1 MVVIAHTA
9 AFSNFGWAGNALSAA
24 GRHGVLV
31 FFVISGFSIS
41 AAFFNSRGYIEY
53 LIRRFARIW
62 PIYAFVVTVAFVLYA
77 LGLIPIPYWMGKF
90 ATGFDAYNYF
100 MHLTFLS
107 FLDYRIATSIIGVE
121 WTLPIEFVWYL
132 ILPIVLAR
140 FYNWRSLVIVLVGCL
155 VFGIIGRYGF
165 RFLIGGGD
173 VLNYGYYWSPIPYGF
188 FFLLGVI
195 AHKIR
200 QERHALERRTAGS
213 IIGASILVLL
223 ATAILDIKQA
233 NYVFG
238 IASFAIII
246 SYRPDLPLTRALL
259 ENRIA
264 LFLGTISYS
273 IYLTHTLVTAMLE
286 LLIGLEP
293 EAKGLVVFFVVAMS
307 TIAVSA
313 LTYLMVERPTNRLG
327 GLVAARVSRTQQR

>member
-1 MVVIAHTA
+1 MI
-9 AFSNFGWAGNALSAA
+9 
-24 GRHGVLV
+24 
-31 FFVISGFSIS
+31 
-41 AAFFNSRGYIEY
+41 
-53 LIRRFARIW
+53 
-62 PIYAFVVTVAFVLYA
+62 TVAFVLHA
-77 LGLIPIPYWMGKF
+77 LSLIPIPYWMGKF

-107 FLDYRIATSIIGVE
+107 FLDYRIAASVIGVE

-132 ILPIVLAR
+132 ILPVVLAR
-140 FYNWRSLVIVLVGCL
+140 FYNWRGLVIVIVGFF

-173 VLNYGYYWSPIPYGF
+173 LLNYGYYWSPIPYGS
-188 FFLLGVI
+188 FFLLGVV

-200 QERHALERRTAGS
+200 QERQALERRTAGS

-223 ATAILDIKQA
+223 ATAILDVKQA

-238 IASFAIII
+238 IATFAIIA
-246 SYRPDLPLTRALL
+246 SYRPDLMFVRALL
-259 ENRIA
+259 ENRIV

-293 EAKGLVVFFVVAMS
+293 EAKGLVVFLFVVIG
-307 TIAVSA
+307 TIAVST
-313 LTYLMVERPTNRLG
+313 LTYFLIERPTNRLG
-327 GLVAARVSRTQQR
+327 ALLAARVSRTRQHSLADSPS